1 MYGARVGFCKVQ
13 RIYYN
18 LLSCMAHPWVMQ
30 SRNPYFW
37 VPNTRFCFDKTL
49 CLLLFQFKV
58 QTSKKKSPFFLFLV
72 WLCWYFSF
80 SFFFLF
86 FLNKKKVSDIGEII
100 ESSDGPRHLFII
112 LLKNFHLFKIAES
125 VINFY
130 LKKIFN

>member
-49 CLLLFQFKV
+49 CLSLFQFKV

-80 SFFFLF
+80 SF
-86 FLNKKKVSDIGEII
+86 LNKKKVSDIGEII
-100 ESSDGPRHLFII
+100 ESSDGSRHLFII
-112 LLKNFHLFKIAES
+112 PLKNFHLFKLVES
-125 VINFY
+125 VINFN
-130 LKKIFN
+130 LKKNSN